1 LIIRSAAR
9 QVDQFQRSDF
19 RDCPIAVYQP
29 ESAFSTR
36 RGSPAVAGI
45 RRHAAREKPSPS
57 IGSNLSQADTPA
69 GRFDSLIRIKA
80 G

>member
-1 LIIRSAAR
+1 MLPARLTNSSDPISA
-9 QVDQFQRSDF
+9 
-19 RDCPIAVYQP
+19 IALSQAISP